1 MGLWVGNTIKLDCDD
16 HCMTINV
23 VNSLNNKK
31 SPHWNVRLGL
41 YFRDTEFDV
50 MVTEEQIN
58 SLKLEITSQLNG

>member
-1 MGLWVGNTIKLDCDD
+1 
-16 HCMTINV
+16 MTINV